1 MEENNTNKVI
11 FTTDDGEEIALY
23 VIEETKI
30 GDVNY
35 ILVADLDSE
44 DEDSDAYIMKEISDP
59 DEEEATYEFVEDE
72 AELEAIGKIFDE
84 LLEDTD
90 VI

>member
-44 DEDSDAYIMKEISDP
+44 EEDSDAYIMKEISDP